1 LLLSCGQHSNRQRYH
16 TAPPRSGGYAFS
28 VGHYA
33 FSPLDLPAR
42 LRFIAADLPDVP
54 DAASTIMRPRRREP
68 RKAGAAAAAQRSL
81 RYRNLVNPFEPVR
94 IFSEDQI
101 ESMHTA
107 ALEILERQ
115 GMRVLSARGRAVLAA
130 AGATVDESTQ
140 MVRLEPGLVGQ
151 ALASVPAEA
160 RLIARTAERSC
171 TVGGSHVV
179 FAPVAGPPSVS
190 DLQRGKRT
198 GSIADFCDLVRLS
211 QAFDVI
217 HVLGQMTEPQDV
229 PVAERH
235 LDTSLAQL
243 TLGDKPPYFYCRG
256 DRQLADCFSML
267 RLAHG
272 IDEATFHAAPRCYS
286 ICNTNSP
293 LQLDV
298 PMTEGIIDFAAH
310 GQLMIVT
317 PFTLAGAM
325 APVTIPGALTLAH
338 AEALFGITLTQ
349 IVRAGAP
356 VMYGSFTSNVDM
368 KSGSP
373 AFGTPEYAKAAFGA
387 GQLARRIRVPWRCS
401 SATASNAPDAQ
412 AAYESQM
419 SLWGALLGGC
429 HFMLHAAGWLE
440 GGLTASF
447 EKFILDVE
455 MLQMFAE
462 LFQPVPATA
471 DEIGLEAVAEVGP
484 GGHFFAAAH
493 TMQRYRDAFY
503 APLVSDWR
511 NYGAWV
517 EAGAKTATE
526 RASSVWR
533 ETLAAFQPP
542 PFDPAVH
549 AELNAYVERRRRE
562 GGAPP
567 LG

>member
-1 LLLSCGQHSNRQRYH
+1 
-16 TAPPRSGGYAFS
+16 
-28 VGHYA
+28 
-33 FSPLDLPAR
+33 
-42 LRFIAADLPDVP
+42 
-54 DAASTIMRPRRREP
+54 MRPRRRDSNRALTGGEP
-68 RKAGAAAAAQRSL
+68 ERSL

-94 IFSEDQI
+94 IFSDDEV
-101 ESMHTA
+101 ESMHLA
-107 ALEILERQ
+107 ALDILERQ
-115 GMRVLSARGRAVLAA
+115 GMRVLSPRGRATLAA
-130 AGATVDESTQ
+130 AGATVDEASS
-140 MVRLEPGLVGQ
+140 MVRLERGLVAA

-160 RLIARTAERSC
+160 SLVARNPARSC
-171 TVGGSHVV
+171 RVGGRHVV

-190 DLQRGKRT
+190 DLERGKRT
-198 GSIADFCDLVRLS
+198 GSIADFRDFVRLS

-229 PVAERH
+229 AVNERH
-235 LDTSLAQL
+235 LDTTLAQL

-256 DRQLADCFSML
+256 DGQLGDCFAML

-272 IDEATFHAAPRCYS
+272 IDEDTFRAEPRCYS

-298 PMTEGIIDFAAH
+298 PMTEGIMTFAAH

-325 APVTIPGALTLAH
+325 APITIPGALTLAH
-338 AEALFGITLTQ
+338 AEALFGITLSQ

-387 GQLARRIRVPWRCS
+387 GQLARRIGVPWRCS

-429 HFMLHAAGWLE
+429 HFILHAAGWLE
-440 GGLTASF
+440 GGLTASY

-462 LFQPVPATA
+462 LFQPILTSA
-471 DEIGLEAVAEVGP
+471 DEIGVEAVAEVGP

-503 APLVSDWR
+503 TPLVSDWR
-511 NYGAWV
+511 NYGAWND
-517 EAGAKTATE
+517 AGGRTATE
-526 RASSVWR
+526 RATTVYR
-533 ETLAAFQPP
+533 ATLAAFQPP
-542 PFDPAVH
+542 PLEPA
-549 AELNAYVERRRRE
+549 ALEALTALVERRRSE
-562 GGAPP
+562 GGAAP

>member
-1 LLLSCGQHSNRQRYH
+1 
-16 TAPPRSGGYAFS
+16 
-28 VGHYA
+28 
-33 FSPLDLPAR
+33 
-42 LRFIAADLPDVP
+42 
-54 DAASTIMRPRRREP
+54 MRPRRRDSQ
-68 RKAGAAAAAQRSL
+68 RAGAGRHGERST

-94 IFSEDQI
+94 IFSDDQV

-107 ALEILERQ
+107 ALGILERQ
-115 GMRVLSARGRAVLAA
+115 GMRVLSPRGRAAFAA
-130 AGATVDESTQ
+130 AGATVDEASQ
-140 MVRLEPGLVGQ
+140 MVRLDPAMVAT
-151 ALASVPAEA
+151 ALATVPAEITLVA
-160 RLIARTAERSC
+160 RNAARTCR
-171 TVGGSHVV
+171 VGGQHVV

-190 DLQRGKRT
+190 DLERGKRSGT
-198 GSIADFCDLVRLS
+198 IADFRDFVRLS

-217 HVLGQMTEPQDV
+217 HVLGQMVEPQDS
-229 PVAERH
+229 PVHERH
-235 LDTSLAQL
+235 LDTTFAQL

-256 DRQLADCFSML
+256 DGQLTDCFAML
-267 RLAHG
+267 RTAHG
-272 IDEATFHAAPRCYS
+272 IDEPTFESAPRCYS

-298 PMTEGIIDFAAH
+298 PMTDGIMEFAAH

-325 APVTIPGALTLAH
+325 APVTIAGALTLAH
-338 AEALFGITLTQ
+338 AEALLGITLNQ
-349 IVRAGAP
+349 LVRPGAP

-387 GQLARRIRVPWRCS
+387 GQLARRIGVPWRCS
-401 SATASNAPDAQ
+401 SATAANAADAQ

-429 HFMLHAAGWLE
+429 HFVLHAAGWLE
-440 GGLTASF
+440 GGLTASL

-462 LFQPVPATA
+462 LFQPVPASA
-471 DEIGLEAVAEVGP
+471 DELGIEAVAEVGP

-503 APLVSDWR
+503 SPLVSDWR
-511 NYGAWV
+511 NFGAWKD
-517 EAGAKTATE
+517 AGAKTATE
-526 RASSVWR
+526 RAAAVWR
-533 ETLAAFQPP
+533 DTLAAFQPP
-542 PFDPAVH
+542 EIEPAVQE
-549 AELNAYVERRRRE
+549 ALAAFVARRRAE

-567 LG
+567 AG

>member
-1 LLLSCGQHSNRQRYH
+1 
-16 TAPPRSGGYAFS
+16 
-28 VGHYA
+28 
-33 FSPLDLPAR
+33 
-42 LRFIAADLPDVP
+42 
-54 DAASTIMRPRRREP
+54 MRPRRRDA
-68 RKAGAAAAAQRSL
+68 RADAASLPQRSL
-81 RYRNLVNPFEPVR
+81 RYRNLVNPFTPVR
-94 IFSEDQI
+94 IFSDDQI
-101 ESMHTA
+101 ESMHLA
-107 ALEILERQ
+107 ALGILERQ
-115 GMRVLSARGRAVLAA
+115 GMRVLSPRGRAVLAA
-130 AGATVDESTQ
+130 AGASVDESSQ
-140 MVRLEPGLVGQ
+140 MVRLDPAQVSA
-151 ALASVPAEA
+151 ALTSVPAEA
-160 RLIARTAERSC
+160 RLIAGNPAHSC
-171 TVGGSHVV
+171 RVGGPHVV

-198 GSIADFCDLVRLS
+198 GTIADFRDFVRLS

-229 PVAERH
+229 PVQVRH
-235 LDTSLAQL
+235 LETTLAQL
-243 TLGDKPPYFYCRG
+243 TLGDKAPYFYCRG
-256 DRQLADCFSML
+256 DGQLADCFEML
-267 RLAHG
+267 RTAHG
-272 IDEATFHAAPRCYS
+272 IDAATFQAEPRCYS

-298 PMTEGIIDFAAH
+298 PMTEGIITFASH

-349 IVRAGAP
+349 IVRPGAP

-387 GQLARRIRVPWRCS
+387 GQLARRIGVPWRCS

-447 EKFILDVE
+447 EKFIIDVE

-462 LFQPVPATA
+462 LFQPVPASA
-471 DEIGLEAVAEVGP
+471 EEIGIEAVAEVGP

-503 APLVSDWR
+503 TPLISDWR
-511 NYGAWV
+511 NYGAWSDG
-517 EAGAKTATE
+517 GAKTATE
-526 RASSVWR
+526 RASAVWR
-533 ETLAAFQPP
+533 DTLAAFHPP
-542 PFDPAVH
+542 AMDPAVQE
-549 AELNAYVERRRRE
+549 ALTAFVQRRSAE
-562 GGAPP
+562 GGAAP
-567 LG
+567 LS

>member
-1 LLLSCGQHSNRQRYH
+1 
-16 TAPPRSGGYAFS
+16 
-28 VGHYA
+28 
-33 FSPLDLPAR
+33 
-42 LRFIAADLPDVP
+42 
-54 DAASTIMRPRRREP
+54 M
-68 RKAGAAAAAQRSL
+68 
-81 RYRNLVNPFEPVR
+81 RYRNLVNPFTPLR
-94 IFSEDQI
+94 IFSDDQV
-101 ESMHTA
+101 ESMHAA
-107 ALEILERQ
+107 ALGMLERQ
-115 GMRVLSARGRAVLAA
+115 GMRVLSPRGRAVLAA
-130 AGATVDESTQ
+130 GGATVDESSQ
-140 MVRLEPGLVGQ
+140 MVRLDPALVTG
-151 ALASVPAEA
+151 AVASVPAESD
-160 RLIARTAERSC
+160 LIGGNPQRSC
-171 TVGGSHVV
+171 RVGGPHVV

-190 DLQRGKRT
+190 DLARGKRT
-198 GSIADFCDLVRLS
+198 GTLADFEDFVRLA

-229 PVAERH
+229 PVQVRH
-235 LDTSLAQL
+235 LATTLAQL
-243 TLGDKPPYFYCRG
+243 TLGDKVPYFYCRG
-256 DRQLADCFSML
+256 DAQLADCFQML
-267 RLAHG
+267 RIAHG

-298 PMTEGIIDFAAH
+298 PMTEGIIEFAAH

-325 APVTIPGALTLAH
+325 APVTIAGALTLAH

-349 IVRAGAP
+349 IVRRGAP

-387 GQLARRIRVPWRCS
+387 GQLARHIKVPWRCS
-401 SATASNAPDAQ
+401 SATAANAPDAQ

-429 HFMLHAAGWLE
+429 HFILHAAGWLE

-471 DEIGLEAVAEVGP
+471 DELGIEAIAEVGP

-503 APLVSDWR
+503 TPLVSDWR
-511 NYGAWV
+511 NYGAWAD
-517 EAGAKTATE
+517 AGGKTATE
-526 RASSVWR
+526 RAAAVCR
-533 ETLAAFQPP
+533 DTLASFQPP
-542 PFDPAVH
+542 PMEASVREALAAFVA
-549 AELNAYVERRRRE
+549 RRGGE

-567 LG
+567 VS

>member
-1 LLLSCGQHSNRQRYH
+1 
-16 TAPPRSGGYAFS
+16 
-28 VGHYA
+28 
-33 FSPLDLPAR
+33 
-42 LRFIAADLPDVP
+42 
-54 DAASTIMRPRRREP
+54 M
-68 RKAGAAAAAQRSL
+68 
-81 RYRNLVNPFEPVR
+81 R
-94 IFSEDQI
+94 IFSDDHI
-101 ESMHTA
+101 ESMHLA
-107 ALEILERQ
+107 ALGILERQ
-115 GMRVLSARGRAVLAA
+115 GMRVLSPRGRAVLAA
-130 AGATVDESTQ
+130 AGASVDETSQ
-140 MVRLEPGLVGQ
+140 MVRLEPGLVSQ
-151 ALASVPAEA
+151 ALASLPAEVTLVA
-160 RLIARTAERSC
+160 RNPARSC
-171 TVGGSHVV
+171 PVGGAHVV
-179 FAPVAGPPSVS
+179 FATVAGPPSVS
-190 DLQRGKRT
+190 DLTRGKRT
-198 GSIADFCDLVRLS
+198 GSIADFQDFVRLA
-211 QAFDVI
+211 QAFDVV
-217 HVLGQMTEPQDV
+217 HVLAQATEPQDV
-229 PVAERH
+229 PVNERH
-235 LDTSLAQL
+235 IETALAQL
-243 TLGDKPPYFYCRG
+243 TLADKPPNFYSRG
-256 DRQLADCFSML
+256 DAQLADCFAML
-267 RLAHG
+267 RIVHG
-272 IDEATFHAAPRCYS
+272 IDEATFRAAPRCFS
-286 ICNTNSP
+286 VCNTNSP

-298 PMTEGIIDFAAH
+298 PMTDGIIEFAIN

-338 AEALFGITLTQ
+338 AEALFGITLSQ
-349 IVRAGAP
+349 IVRPGAP

-387 GQLARRIRVPWRCS
+387 GQLARRIGAPWRCS

-412 AAYESQM
+412 ATYEAQM

-429 HFMLHAAGWLE
+429 HFVLHAAGWLE

-471 DEIGLEAVAEVGP
+471 EEIGIDAVAEVGP

-503 APLVSDWR
+503 APLISDWR

-517 EAGAKTATE
+517 ESGAKTATE
-526 RASSVWR
+526 RAATVWR

-542 PFDPAVH
+542 ALEAAAQEEIGAFM
-549 AELNAYVERRRRE
+549 ERRRRE

-567 LG
+567 AG

>member
-1 LLLSCGQHSNRQRYH
+1 
-16 TAPPRSGGYAFS
+16 
-28 VGHYA
+28 
-33 FSPLDLPAR
+33 
-42 LRFIAADLPDVP
+42 
-54 DAASTIMRPRRREP
+54 MRPRRRESNRAITGGQP
-68 RKAGAAAAAQRSL
+68 ERSI

-94 IFSEDQI
+94 IFSEDQV
-101 ESMHTA
+101 ENMHLA
-107 ALEILERQ
+107 ALDILERQ
-115 GMRVLSARGRAVLAA
+115 GMRVLSAPGRAALAT
-130 AGATVDESTQ
+130 AGATVDEATS
-140 MVRLEPGLVGQ
+140 MVRLDRGLVNA
-151 ALASVPAEA
+151 ALSTVPAECS
-160 RLIARTAERSC
+160 LIARNPLRSC
-171 TVGGSHVV
+171 RVGGRHVV

-198 GSIADFCDLVRLS
+198 GSIADFRDFVRLS

-235 LDTSLAQL
+235 LDTTLAQL
-243 TLGDKPPYFYCRG
+243 TLGDKAPYFYCRG
-256 DRQLADCFSML
+256 DGQLGDCFAML
-267 RLAHG
+267 QLAHG
-272 IDEATFHAAPRCYS
+272 IDEATFRAAPRCYS
-286 ICNTNSP
+286 IVNTNSP
-293 LQLDV
+293 LQLDL
-298 PMTEGIIDFAAH
+298 PMTEGIMTFATQ

-325 APVTIPGALTLAH
+325 APITIPGALTLAH
-338 AEALFGITLTQ
+338 AEALFGITLSQ
-349 IVRAGAP
+349 VVRRGAP

-387 GQLARRIRVPWRCS
+387 GQLARRINVPWRCS

-429 HFMLHAAGWLE
+429 HFILHAAGWLE
-440 GGLTASF
+440 GGLTASY

-462 LFQPVPATA
+462 LFQPVPASA
-471 DEIGLEAVAEVGP
+471 EELGLDAVAEVGP

-503 APLVSDWR
+503 TPLVSDWR
-511 NYGAWV
+511 NFGAWS
-517 EAGAKTATE
+517 EAGARTATE
-526 RASSVWR
+526 RAATLWR
-533 ETLAAFQPP
+533 ETVEAFQPP
-542 PFDPAVH
+542 PMDPAVH
-549 AELNAYVERRRRE
+549 DALNAFVERRRRE
-562 GGAPP
+562 GGAAP

>member
-1 LLLSCGQHSNRQRYH
+1 
-16 TAPPRSGGYAFS
+16 
-28 VGHYA
+28 
-33 FSPLDLPAR
+33 
-42 LRFIAADLPDVP
+42 
-54 DAASTIMRPRRREP
+54 MRPRRRESNRAITGGQP
-68 RKAGAAAAAQRSL
+68 ERSI

-94 IFSEDQI
+94 IFSEDQV
-101 ESMHTA
+101 ENMHLA
-107 ALEILERQ
+107 ALDILERQ
-115 GMRVLSARGRAVLAA
+115 GMRVLSAPGRAALAT
-130 AGATVDESTQ
+130 AGATVDEATS
-140 MVRLEPGLVGQ
+140 MVRLDRGLVNA
-151 ALASVPAEA
+151 ALSTVPAECS
-160 RLIARTAERSC
+160 LIARNPLRSC
-171 TVGGSHVV
+171 RVGGRHVV

-198 GSIADFCDLVRLS
+198 GSIADFRDFVRLS

-235 LDTSLAQL
+235 LDTTLAQL
-243 TLGDKPPYFYCRG
+243 TLGDKAPYFYCRG
-256 DRQLADCFSML
+256 DGQLGDCFAML
-267 RLAHG
+267 QLAHG
-272 IDEATFHAAPRCYS
+272 IDEATFRAAPRCYS
-286 ICNTNSP
+286 IVNTNSP
-293 LQLDV
+293 LQLDL
-298 PMTEGIIDFAAH
+298 PMTEGIMTFATQ

-325 APVTIPGALTLAH
+325 APITIPGALTLAH
-338 AEALFGITLTQ
+338 AEALFGITLSQ
-349 IVRAGAP
+349 VVRRGAP

-387 GQLARRIRVPWRCS
+387 GQLARRINVPWRCS

-429 HFMLHAAGWLE
+429 HFILHAAGWLE
-440 GGLTASF
+440 GGLTASY

-462 LFQPVPATA
+462 LFQPVPASA
-471 DEIGLEAVAEVGP
+471 EELGLDAVAEVGP

-503 APLVSDWR
+503 TPLVSDWR
-511 NYGAWV
+511 NFGAWS
-517 EAGAKTATE
+517 EAGARTATE
-526 RASSVWR
+526 RAATLWR
-533 ETLAAFQPP
+533 ETVAAFQPP
-542 PFDPAVH
+542 PMDPAVH
-549 AELNAYVERRRRE
+549 EALNAFLERRRRE
-562 GGAPP
+562 GGAAP

>member
-1 LLLSCGQHSNRQRYH
+1 
-16 TAPPRSGGYAFS
+16 
-28 VGHYA
+28 
-33 FSPLDLPAR
+33 
-42 LRFIAADLPDVP
+42 
-54 DAASTIMRPRRREP
+54 MRPRRRDSH
-68 RKAGAAAAAQRSL
+68 RAGAAGAADQPERST
-81 RYRNLVNPFEPVR
+81 RYRNLVNPFDPVR
-94 IFSEDQI
+94 IFSDDQV

-107 ALEILERQ
+107 ALGILERQ

-130 AGATVDESTQ
+130 AGASVDEASQ
-140 MVRLEPGLVGQ
+140 MVRLDRAQVSA

-160 RLIARTAERSC
+160 NLIAGNPARSC
-171 TVGGSHVV
+171 RVGGPHVV

-198 GSIADFCDLVRLS
+198 GSIADFRDFVRLS

-229 PVAERH
+229 AVSVRH
-235 LDTSLAQL
+235 LETTLAQL

-256 DRQLADCFSML
+256 DGQLTDCFAML
-267 RLAHG
+267 RIAHG
-272 IDEATFHAAPRCYS
+272 IDEAAFQAEPRCYS

-298 PMTEGIIDFAAH
+298 PMTEGIIEFARQ

-325 APVTIPGALTLAH
+325 APITIPGALTLAH

-349 IVRAGAP
+349 TVRPGAP

-373 AFGTPEYAKAAFGA
+373 AFGTPEYTKAAFGA
-387 GQLARRIRVPWRCS
+387 GQLARRIGVPWRCS

-429 HFMLHAAGWLE
+429 HFVLHAAGWLE
-440 GGLTASF
+440 GGLTASY

-462 LFQPVPATA
+462 LFQPVPASA
-471 DEIGLEAVAEVGP
+471 EEIGIEAVAEVGP

-493 TMQRYRDAFY
+493 TMLRYRDAFY
-503 APLVSDWR
+503 TPLVSDWR
-511 NYGAWV
+511 NFGAWS
-517 EAGAKTATE
+517 EGGAKTATE
-526 RASSVWR
+526 RAGAVWR
-533 ETLAAFQPP
+533 DTLAAFQPP
-542 PFDPAVH
+542 PLDAAVQE
-549 AELNAYVERRRRE
+549 ALGAFVERRSRE

-567 LG
+567 VS

>member
-1 LLLSCGQHSNRQRYH
+1 
-16 TAPPRSGGYAFS
+16 
-28 VGHYA
+28 
-33 FSPLDLPAR
+33 
-42 LRFIAADLPDVP
+42 
-54 DAASTIMRPRRREP
+54 M
-68 RKAGAAAAAQRSL
+68 
-81 RYRNLVNPFEPVR
+81 RYRNLVNPFTPVR
-94 IFSEDQI
+94 IFSDDQV
-101 ESMHTA
+101 ESMHAA
-107 ALEILERQ
+107 ALGILERQ
-115 GMRVLSARGRAVLAA
+115 GMRVLSPRGRAVLAA
-130 AGATVDESTQ
+130 GGASVDEASQ
-140 MVRLEPGLVGQ
+140 MVRLDPALVAG
-151 ALASVPAEA
+151 AVAAVPAESD
-160 RLIARTAERSC
+160 LIAGNPQRSC
-171 TVGGSHVV
+171 RVGGPHVV

-190 DLQRGKRT
+190 DLARGKRT
-198 GSIADFCDLVRLS
+198 GTLADFEDFVRLA

-229 PVAERH
+229 PVQVRH
-235 LDTSLAQL
+235 LATTLAQL
-243 TLGDKPPYFYCRG
+243 TLGDKVPYFYCRG
-256 DRQLADCFSML
+256 DAQLADSFHML
-267 RLAHG
+267 RIAHG

-298 PMTEGIIDFAAH
+298 PMTEGIIEFAAH

-325 APVTIPGALTLAH
+325 APVTIAGALTLAH

-349 IVRAGAP
+349 IVRRGAP

-387 GQLARRIRVPWRCS
+387 GQLARHIKVPWRCS
-401 SATASNAPDAQ
+401 SATAANSPDAQ

-429 HFMLHAAGWLE
+429 HFILHAAGWLE

-471 DEIGLEAVAEVGP
+471 DELGIEAVAEVGP

-493 TMQRYRDAFY
+493 TMLRYRDAFY
-503 APLVSDWR
+503 TPLVSDWR
-511 NYGAWV
+511 NYGAWAD
-517 EAGAKTATE
+517 AGGKSATE
-526 RASSVWR
+526 RAAAVCR
-533 ETLAAFQPP
+533 DTLASFQPP
-542 PFDPAVH
+542 PMEASVREALAAF
-549 AELNAYVERRRRE
+549 VERRSRE

-567 LG
+567 VS

>member
-1 LLLSCGQHSNRQRYH
+1 
-16 TAPPRSGGYAFS
+16 
-28 VGHYA
+28 
-33 FSPLDLPAR
+33 
-42 LRFIAADLPDVP
+42 
-54 DAASTIMRPRRREP
+54 
-68 RKAGAAAAAQRSL
+68 
-81 RYRNLVNPFEPVR
+81 VR
-94 IFSEDQI
+94 IFSDDHI
-101 ESMHTA
+101 ESMHLA
-107 ALEILERQ
+107 ALGILERQ
-115 GMRVLSARGRAVLAA
+115 GMRVLSPRGRAVLAA
-130 AGATVDESTQ
+130 AGASVDETSQ
-140 MVRLEPGLVGQ
+140 MVRLEPGLVSQ
-151 ALASVPAEA
+151 ALASLPAEVTLVA
-160 RLIARTAERSC
+160 RNPARSC
-171 TVGGSHVV
+171 PIGGSHVV
-179 FAPVAGPPSVS
+179 FAAVAGPPSVS
-190 DLQRGKRT
+190 DLVRGKRT
-198 GSIADFCDLVRLS
+198 GSIADFQDFVRLS
-211 QAFDVI
+211 QAFDVV
-217 HVLGQMTEPQDV
+217 HVLAQATEPQDV
-229 PVAERH
+229 PVNERH
-235 LDTSLAQL
+235 IETALAQL
-243 TLGDKPPYFYCRG
+243 TLADKPPNFYSRG
-256 DRQLADCFSML
+256 DAQLADCFAML
-267 RLAHG
+267 RIVHG
-272 IDEATFHAAPRCYS
+272 IDEATFRAAPRCFS
-286 ICNTNSP
+286 VCNTNSP

-298 PMTEGIIDFAAH
+298 PMTDGIIEFAIN

-338 AEALFGITLTQ
+338 AEALFGITLSQ
-349 IVRAGAP
+349 IVRPGAP

-387 GQLARRIRVPWRCS
+387 GQLARRIGAPWRCS

-412 AAYESQM
+412 ATYEAQM

-429 HFMLHAAGWLE
+429 HFVLHAAGWLE

-471 DEIGLEAVAEVGP
+471 EEIGIDAVAEVGP

-503 APLVSDWR
+503 APLISDWR

-526 RASSVWR
+526 RAATVWR
-533 ETLAAFQPP
+533 ETLAGFQPP
-542 PFDPAVH
+542 ALE
-549 AELNAYVERRRRE
+549 AAAREELGAFVERRRRE

-567 LG
+567 AG